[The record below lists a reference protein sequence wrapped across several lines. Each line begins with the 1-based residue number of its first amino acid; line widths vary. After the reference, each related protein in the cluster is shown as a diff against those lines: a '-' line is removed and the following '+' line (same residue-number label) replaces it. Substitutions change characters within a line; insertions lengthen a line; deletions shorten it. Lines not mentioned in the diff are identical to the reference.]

1 MSPNSE
7 TKTRRCQRR
16 RVRLALMLIS
26 DPEGEKVESPAI
38 SFDFSQYSLGVETG
52 ASLVP
57 GQLVDIVP
65 NEGPEF
71 AVRGHIVWVGEAG
84 SDQQGKA
91 GLEFLQPLRSPV

>member
-38 SFDFSQYSLGVETG
+38 SFDFSQYGLGVETG

-57 GQLVDIVP
+57 G
-65 NEGPEF
+65 
-71 AVRGHIVWVGEAG
+71 
-84 SDQQGKA
+84 
-91 GLEFLQPLRSPV
+91 